1 MIKGAIKLTVRTQVM
16 QALANA
22 KSVQANF
29 ETFSLQTQDEVAKES
44 YAKAA
49 AQIQTIIEGL
59 ETRMEKIE
67 QEEPSF
73 RTDPKV

>member
-1 MIKGAIKLTVRTQVM
+1 MTVGTQVRE
-16 QALANA
+16 ALANA

-29 ETFSLQTQDEVAKES
+29 ETFALQTQDEEAKER

-49 AQIQTIIEGL
+49 TQMQDIIEGL
-59 ETRMEKIE
+59 ENRMEKLE

-73 RTDPKV
+73 KQNGCK